1 MENNI
6 QKFAEV
12 LEEQNERE
20 LEELRE
26 GLQEAPITEEDE
38 KDIEQMIQEEG
49 NSAYVVRNGEKE
61 IPLDDYMKPVD
72 DAILTMKDGTKLI
85 SMTQSDQTTE
95 YISGIVA
102 KTADTVRKN
111 AIKPISEKEF
121 IDLSHETLA
130 AIKQYL
136 KVDKLHRDSAMR
148 ELSRLHFNDLCEI
161 VPRKL
166 IDTFVDPFTIRG
178 NKNNAKEILLNIID
192 FMINSGPESDD
203 FVQYLEN
210 QNKLYAVLQAL
221 AEENFKVKEFLSSKE
236 TVAQMA
242 KNALE
247 KADPRTAIYAKYVS
261 SPDAINMLFTHRAA
275 VNREFATASGEIRIN
290 CSEQIEL
297 DAIDHEIEEANDKAD
312 MYESTLKLEVFT
324 EVCDRFFEEFGRDKR
339 RSAQGLERM
348 AKKYLER
355 LTRANLDAPFPGYT
369 GAEHNTGEIYVN
381 YTKHFK
387 HHAALYNKFVT
398 NANEKEQEK
407 LPLIDDIKI
416 FSDTLLIIMGR
427 LQKKLLKEPVTYRN
441 KSAVVVYFEL
451 MCRLCT
457 DIFTTAKVVSLL
469 EPVKDLI

>member
-6 QKFAEV
+6 QKFDEI
-12 LEEQNERE
+12 LEEQNDRE
-20 LEELRE
+20 ISELRE

-38 KDIEQMIQEEG
+38 KEIEKMIEEEG
-49 NSAYVVRNGEKE
+49 SSAYVVRNGEKE

-72 DAILTMKDGTKLI
+72 DAILTMKDGTKLV
-85 SMTQSDQTTE
+85 SMTQPEQTTE
-95 YISGIVA
+95 YISGVIA
-102 KTADTVRKN
+102 KTSETVRNN

-130 AIKQYL
+130 AIKRHL
-136 KVDKLHRDSAMR
+136 KVDKLRRDSTMR
-148 ELSRLHFNDLCEI
+148 ELSKLHPAELFEI

-166 IDTFVDPFTIRG
+166 IDTFVDPFTMRG
-178 NKNNAKEILLNIID
+178 NKSNSKEILLNIID

-261 SPDAINMLFTHRAA
+261 SPDAINLLFTHRAA
-275 VNREFATASGEIRIN
+275 VNREFAKAYGELRSN
-290 CSEQIEL
+290 YSEPIEL
-297 DAIDHEIEEANDKAD
+297 EAIDHEIEEANDKAD
-312 MYESTLKLEVFT
+312 MYDSTLKLEVFT
-324 EVCDRFFEEFGRDKR
+324 EVRDRFFEEFGRDKR
-339 RSAQGLERM
+339 RSAQSLEKM
-348 AKKYLER
+348 SKKYLDR
-355 LTRANLDAPFPGYT
+355 LIRANLDAPFPGYT

-381 YTKHFK
+381 YIKHFK
-387 HHAALYNKFVT
+387 HHAALYNKFVE
-398 NANEKEQEK
+398 NANAKEQEQ
-407 LPLIDDIKI
+407 LPLIMDIKI
-416 FSDTLLIIMGR
+416 FSDTLLIVMGR

-441 KSAVVVYFEL
+441 KSAVVVYFEM